1 MIILQN
7 IIKYSGINLTKKK
20 KKSERP
26 VYKNSETVL
35 WEVKDLNK
43 WKDK

>member
-1 MIILQN
+1 MIILQS
-7 IIKYSGINLTKKK
+7 IIKYSGINLTTTKI
-20 KKSERP
+20 SERP
-26 VYKNSETVL
+26 VYKNCETVL

>member
-7 IIKYSGINLTKKK
+7 IIKYSGINLTQ